1 MKNLKFLLLGIF
13 FGIVLAKAQVISWFR
28 IYEMFRFESF
38 HMYGIIGSAVIIGAL
53 IVQYI
58 KRSKL
63 KSIDGTLVTID
74 PKPKTY
80 KASIFGGIVFGLG
93 WALVGACPGPIY
105 ILIGAGFWSFILVL
119 FGALLGT
126 FIYGV
131 LKEKLPH

>member
-38 HMYGIIGSAVIIGAL
+38 HMYGIIGSAVVLGII
-53 IVQYI
+53 IVQFI
-58 KRSKL
+58 KRSHL
-63 KSIDGTLVTID
+63 KAIDGLPIIIE
-74 PKPKTY
+74 PKPATY
-80 KASIFGGIVFGLG
+80 KASIFGGILFGLG

-105 ILIGAGFWSFILVL
+105 ILIGAGFPAFIIVL
-119 FGALLGT
+119 IGALFGT